1 VETAASARTPGAG
14 AARVNPGGAAQP
26 DAAIAADF
34 RSLLRAS
41 LASAVKSAEDREL
54 YEAFERY
61 GGHPDADV
69 SYTFSAQ
76 AEVVL
81 LDKVADGR

>member
-1 VETAASARTPGAG
+1 MATAASAHALTVRLDPELYN
-14 AARVNPGGAAQP
+14 AAT
-26 DAAIAADF
+26 
-34 RSLLRAS
+34 SLARKRGQSLNALLQES

-69 SYTFSAQ
+69 SYAFSAQ
-76 AEVVL
+76 AEVVQR
-81 LDKVADGR
+81 DEQTDG